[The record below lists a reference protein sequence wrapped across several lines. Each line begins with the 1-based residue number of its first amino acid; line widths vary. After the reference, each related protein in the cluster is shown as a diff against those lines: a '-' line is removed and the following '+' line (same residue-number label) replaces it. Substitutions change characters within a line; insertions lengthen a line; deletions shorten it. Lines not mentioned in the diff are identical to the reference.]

1 MSRKRIYNRVM
12 DDRSDVCPLGELLTD
27 KELERMRLHNLKRD
41 WPNTAKVTVKTG
53 EIYFSF
59 GVRFAES
66 YELVKQENVYI
77 ATFWRSNPQLKNGGY
92 FTTKE
97 FRSTSLQEA
106 TKQAERYAA
115 DTIYGSMAVKNVEL
129 KQENSNGK

>member
-12 DDRSDVCPLGELLTD
+12 EHPSGVCPLGELRTD
-27 KELERMRLHNLKRD
+27 KELERMRHYNSRRD

-66 YELVKQENVYI
+66 YELVKQEN
-77 ATFWRSNPQLKNGGY
+77 
-92 FTTKE
+92 
-97 FRSTSLQEA
+97 
-106 TKQAERYAA
+106 
-115 DTIYGSMAVKNVEL
+115 
-129 KQENSNGK
+129 SNGK